1 MGQPR
6 HPSVP
11 PSLSTGQTKD
21 EKDYYEVLGIPQG
34 ATHHDIKTAYRE
46 KLKKWHPDKNPDN
59 KKEAEEKSKEIMEAY
74 KVLSNCVMP
83 AHEKYKSNTVD
94 KKDHTKSDKP
104 SSQDDELSVENDKSS
119 CSEYDDSTFE
129 SDDESSSSEHYST
142 LNSDESN
149 ESSSESSSECSR
161 SSSKSSEPNS
171 ESDSESNDPGQ
182 KPSKPLPLHP
192 RRKPHKRHRAK
203 HNQLPPEKK
212 DFPVGKGKQTQDGRR
227 RLQTRE
233 KNLPVENS
241 ALHTRSSKSGKEPL
255 VENSESNNGKRKAP
269 TEKNGAY
276 AEKARQQ
283 SEDWETHTGKAKLP
297 KLKTELHGES
307 KLHTGKTKQRH
318 EKSESSTKNKL
329 RNGEADAP
337 PGKHEMQTEKFSAQK
352 RRSHPGR
359 EPDRGIEQCAGQKE
373 RSDKQ
378 EPRIGHLRYTRRKTS
393 PNKSKEMSGRMTK
406 LISPKLKDGKAIR
419 SQKGELQAGE
429 KKTHAGKSKAN
440 VQKKALSD
448 EKSRMKVQKNEL
460 HAVKNNMAVQKKQL
474 NAAKSKV
481 QLQNSDGRG
490 NKADLQHTESAMP
503 AYTWKVPATV
513 WLGPAENTARFLFGG
528 PPEFSGVGQAPL
540 PAKRKPRGTN
550 QAMQVNQW
558 ENIQAWNRIN
568 QLNPRKSM
576 LLPHI
581 DAPAHN
587 GKTWSPYLSSQGE
600 MFDPN
605 APSSCPRCSQ
615 CWCKLF
621 HDNL

>member
-1 MGQPR
+1 MENKD
-6 HPSVP
+6 
-11 PSLSTGQTKD
+11 TKGCVNHQ
-21 EKDYYEVLGIPQG
+21 EKSFETVR
-34 ATHHDIKTAYRE
+34 YRE

-59 KKEAEEKSKEIMEAY
+59 KKEAEEKSREIMEAY
-74 KVLSNCVMP
+74 KVLSNSNKRNLDCSLQDRQNEKGVMP
-83 AHEKYKSNTVD
+83 AHEKHKSNTVD
-94 KKDHTKSDKP
+94 EKDYTKPDKP
-104 SSQDDELSVENDKSS
+104 SSQDDELSVENDKST

-142 LNSDESN
+142 SNSDESN

-171 ESDSESNDPGQ
+171 ESDSDSNDPSR
-182 KPSKPLPLHP
+182 KPNKHP
-192 RRKPHKRHRAK
+192 RRKSHKRHRAK

-212 DFPVGKGKQTQDGRR
+212 DFPVGKCKQRK

-233 KNLPVENS
+233 KNLPTENS
-241 ALHTRSSKSGKEPL
+241 SLHTRSSKSGKEPL
-255 VENSESNNGKRKAP
+255 VENSESNNGKRKPP

-283 SEDWETHTGKAKLP
+283 NEDWETHTGKAKLP
-297 KLKTELHGES
+297 KLKTELHRES
-307 KLHTGKTKQRH
+307 KLHIGNTKQRH
-318 EKSESSTKNKL
+318 EKSERSTKNKL

-352 RRSHPGR
+352 CRSHPGC
-359 EPDRGIEQCAGQKE
+359 EPDHGTEQCAGQKK

-393 PNKSKEMSGRMTK
+393 PIKSKEMSGRMTK
-406 LISPKLKDGKAIR
+406 LISPKLKDGKAIH

-429 KKTHAGKSKAN
+429 NKTHAGKSKAN
-440 VQKKALSD
+440 VQKRALND
-448 EKSRMKVQKNEL
+448 ERSRTKGQKNEL
-460 HAVKNNMAVQKKQL
+460 QAVKNNKAVQKKQL
-474 NAAKSKV
+474 NAGKSKV
-481 QLQNSDGRG
+481 QVQNGDGRG
-490 NKADLQHTESAMP
+490 NKADPQHTESTVP

-528 PPEFSGVGQAPL
+528 APEFSGAGQAPL

-550 QAMQVNQW
+550 QAMQANQW
-558 ENIQAWNRIN
+558 ESIQAWNRIN
-568 QLNPRKSM
+568 QLNPRKCM

-581 DAPAHN
+581 DAPAQN
-587 GKTWSPYLSSQGE
+587 GKARPPYLSSQGE
-600 MFDPN
+600 VFDPN

-621 HDNL
+621 QDNL

>member
-21 EKDYYEVLGIPQG
+21 DKDYYEVLGIPQG
-34 ATHHDIKTAYRE
+34 ATHHDIKMAYRA

-74 KVLSNCVMP
+74 KALSNSVMP
-83 AHEKYKSNTVD
+83 AHEEHKSNTVD
-94 KKDHTKSDKP
+94 EKDHTKPDKP

-129 SDDESSSSEHYST
+129 SDDESSGSEHYST

-149 ESSSESSSECSR
+149 ESSSESSSERSR
-161 SSSKSSEPNS
+161 SSSKSSESNS
-171 ESDSESNDPGQ
+171 ESDSESNDQSQ
-182 KPSKPLPLHP
+182 KPNKPLPLHP
-192 RRKPHKRHRAK
+192 RRKSHKRHRAK
-203 HNQLPPEKK
+203 LNQLPPEKN
-212 DFPVGKGKQTQDGRR
+212 DFPVGKGKQLQDGRK
-227 RLQTRE
+227 RLQTRD
-233 KNLPVENS
+233 KNLPAENS
-241 ALHTRSSKSGKEPL
+241 ALHTRSSKSGKEAL

-283 SEDWETHTGKAKLP
+283 SEDWETHTGKAKFT
-297 KLKTELHGES
+297 KIKTELHCES
-307 KLHTGKTKQRH
+307 KLHIGKTKQRH
-318 EKSESSTKNKL
+318 EKSEPNTKNKL

-337 PGKHEMQTEKFSAQK
+337 PGKHEMQTEKSSVQK
-352 RRSHPGR
+352 HRSHPGC
-359 EPDRGIEQCAGQKE
+359 EPDHGTEQGAGQKE

-378 EPRIGHLRYTRRKTS
+378 EPRIGHLRNTRRKTS
-393 PNKSKEMSGRMTK
+393 PIKSKEMSGRMNK

-429 KKTHAGKSKAN
+429 NKTHTGKSKAN
-440 VQKKALSD
+440 VQKRVLND
-448 EKSRMKVQKNEL
+448 ERSRMKVQKNEL
-460 HAVKNNMAVQKKQL
+460 HAVKNNVAVQKKQL
-474 NAAKSKV
+474 NAGKSKV
-481 QLQNSDGRG
+481 QVQNSVWAG
-490 NKADLQHTESAMP
+490 NKAAPQPTESTVP

-513 WLGPAENTARFLFGG
+513 WLSPAENAARFLFCGA
-528 PPEFSGVGQAPL
+528 PEFSGAGQAPL

-550 QAMQVNQW
+550 QAMQGNQW

-568 QLNPRKSM
+568 QLNPRKSL

-581 DAPAHN
+581 DAPTHN
-587 GKTWSPYLSSQGE
+587 GKTWPPYLTSQGE
-600 MFDPN
+600 IFDPN

-621 HDNL
+621 NDNL